1 MYLDFNVFLYRKQ
14 SKNLNTKK
22 YHFTSNNA
30 KELFPCL
37 SSFTLEKLR
46 IFSKTKCC
54 KISLWLG
61 FLLAASLLVRICF
74 DVLINFLF
82 LFWGQKKI
90 ENTSPDQSGRLSWFT
105 WWDCQQG
112 ESRHGIMNNFRYK
125 NLPFRD
131 LCIDL

>member
-1 MYLDFNVFLYRKQ
+1 MFFSCVENKVRIQIRKNIILHQ
-14 SKNLNTKK
+14 IMLKSCSLV
-22 YHFTSNNA
+22 
-30 KELFPCL
+30 CQV
-37 SSFTLEKLR
+37 SFWKSYIR

-90 ENTSPDQSGRLSWFT
+90 ENTSLDQSGRLSGFT
-105 WWDCQQG
+105 WWDCQQR
-112 ESRHGIMNNFRYK
+112 ESRHGIMNNFQHK
-125 NLPFRD
+125 NGPFWD
-131 LCIDL
+131 ISIDL